1 MLLDRRR
8 TLTLWKKLLKLLGG
22 LKELKNEIILETERN
37 INMRFQKKF
46 ATFKNKCEELITMS
60 YENSKIHA
68 ENLEKEMRRK
78 DSIID
83 QLLLDLRKISTQRN
97 CHPQAEVSE
106 DHQELAP
113 LEYNINPP
121 EQSHKNEAD
130 AEPSIIETKGTISRK
145 KGRIDKR

>member
-1 MLLDRRR
+1 M
-8 TLTLWKKLLKLLGG
+8 
-22 LKELKNEIILETERN
+22 KNEIILETERN
-37 INMRFQKKF
+37 INMRFQKKL

-68 ENLEKEMRRK
+68 ENLEKEIRRK

-121 EQSHKNEAD
+121 EQSQKNEAD
-130 AEPSIIETKGTISRK
+130 AETSNIETRGTISRK